1 MGKRKNVI
9 LPPALPPEMPD
20 EEFQISDEDMDFFSE
35 NPKFTNFLTRIDKKQ
50 IDRYVVTV

>member
-9 LPPALPPEMPD
+9 LPPALPPETPD

-50 IDRYVVTV
+50 IDR